1 MKDADHAAESWIK
14 CTTILVDFIQLN
26 ILNSWNEKVSKTNFF
41 KGLKFLEPVPVSAN
55 FENNKGNA
63 ENFFWWEA
71 TPTDYSNWVCNLPIS
86 NNLNS

>member
-1 MKDADHAAESWIK
+1 MLQNHGSSAQQFLS
-14 CTTILVDFIQLN
+14 ILSNL

>member
-14 CTTILVDFIQLN
+14 CTTIVVDFIQLN
-26 ILNSWNEKVSKTNFF
+26 FEFLKWKGIKNFF